1 MIQLCIDRF
10 KYYDILI
17 EISPLGD
24 LWTLAGSPMNMPFTY
39 ALHPGTSQVNAM
51 PRPVL

>member
-24 LWTLAGSPMNMPFTY
+24 LWTLAGSPMYCT
-39 ALHPGTSQVNAM
+39 Q
-51 PRPVL
+51 

>member
-1 MIQLCIDRF
+1 LNHYYWFCVTDSKPGSMIQLCIDRF

-24 LWTLAGSPMNMPFTY
+24 LWTLAGSPM
-39 ALHPGTSQVNAM
+39 
-51 PRPVL
+51 